1 MENARI
7 NPALRNIGNPDLMM
21 KRLQSRADEMAPTM
35 RFLVSACA
43 SKRYKESVRPILDRL
58 AGRYEHYAEQI
69 ARKLNCT
76 FEEIEPYVFMTITA
90 VANYMIFSEDG
101 IVAPQMKLVK
111 NEINTLLNNT
121 EI

>member
-35 RFLVSACA
+35 RFLVYVCT

-58 AGRYEHYAEQI
+58 ADRYEHYAEQI

-90 VANYMIFSEDG
+90 VANYMIFAEDG